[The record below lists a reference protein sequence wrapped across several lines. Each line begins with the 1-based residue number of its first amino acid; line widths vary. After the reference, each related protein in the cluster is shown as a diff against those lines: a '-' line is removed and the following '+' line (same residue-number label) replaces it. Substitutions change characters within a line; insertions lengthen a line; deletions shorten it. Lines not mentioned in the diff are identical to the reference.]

1 MYEYYVILIP
11 TLLKFELERHVVF
24 FLGVG
29 GRGRSPFESA
39 DPEGRGQRRAGQQET
54 TC

>member
-1 MYEYYVILIP
+1 MLV
-11 TLLKFELERHVVF
+11 KFELERDVVF

-39 DPEGRGQRRAGQQET
+39 DPEGRGWWRVGQQKDVENNN
-54 TC
+54 